1 MITADRIH
9 QLTHAQQT
17 LLLER
22 LGHFDPAMSEKEIAA
37 YIVCRPDQPVSADTL
52 RKALATRVP
61 DFMVPG
67 QFIFLDALPL
77 NPNGKV
83 DRQALPKTKSEMNH
97 PEPPPNSA
105 PPRNETEMRLAKL
118 WQEVLRL
125 ENVGVEDNFFRL
137 GGHSL
142 LALQLMAR
150 VREVFKA
157 DLPLK
162 TLFESPT
169 IAGLAQ
175 ALERFS
181 KSSASQPIRRI
192 SRPGSL

>member
-1 MITADRIH
+1 MITAERIH
-9 QLTHAQQT
+9 QLTPAQQT

-22 LGHFDPAMSEKEIAA
+22 LGHSDQGTAEKEIAA
-37 YIVCRPDQPVSADTL
+37 YLVCRPEHTASAETL
-52 RKALATRVP
+52 RTDLAARLP
-61 DFMVPG
+61 DFMVPSH
-67 QFIFLDALPL
+67 FVFLGALPL
-77 NPNGKV
+77 TPNGKV
-83 DRQALPKTKSEMNH
+83 DRNALPKLK
-97 PEPPPNSA
+97 PETRPAESAIAVA
-105 PPRNETEMRLAKL
+105 PPRNETEMRLTKL

-175 ALERFS
+175 ALARFS

-192 SRPGSL
+192 HRPGSL

>member
-1 MITADRIH
+1 MITAERIH
-9 QLTHAQQT
+9 QLTPAQQT

-22 LGHFDPAMSEKEIAA
+22 LGHFDQGTAEKEIAA
-37 YIVCRPDQPVSADTL
+37 YVVRRAGRTASAEQL
-52 RKALATRVP
+52 RTDLAARLP
-61 DFMVPG
+61 DFMVPSH
-67 QFIFLDALPL
+67 FVFLDTLPL
-77 NPNGKV
+77 TPNGKV
-83 DRQALPKTKSEMNH
+83 DRNALPKLKSEIRPTKSSVETT
-97 PEPPPNSA
+97 
-105 PPRNETEMRLAKL
+105 PPRNETEMRLTNL

-169 IAGLAQ
+169 ISGLAQ
-175 ALERFS
+175 ALVRFS

-192 SRPGSL
+192 HRPGSL